1 MLGKRSPQR
10 GFFEADHLYAEW
22 VGRKTFYGFLAE
34 HRGQLFEDKAFAK
47 LYCLNNGRP
56 SVPPSLLATALL
68 LQWYDDVPDEE
79 ARDRAKYDLR
89 WKVALGVEVDEQPY
103 AKVTLQVFRAQL
115 IVKQMADTIF
125 KNVLKLAT
133 KQGVLKQGQS
143 LKVAQDTTPILGRG
157 AVKDTYNL
165 LGDGIVLILRE
176 LAKQAAET
184 PQMVAAREGLER
196 YVTGSSLKGE
206 ADIDWTDAGQ
216 RAAFLRQVVVDA
228 DRLLEVVRV
237 RRGELRTDSLEDR
250 ALAEAAG
257 LLSQVLAQDIERKE
271 DGPAI
276 RRGVSKDRMPSVHDP
291 EMRHGRKSKAKR
303 FDGHKAQVVADTDS
317 QLILAADVL
326 PGNAADQEGALALVE
341 QAEANTECV
350 VEETIGDCAYGA
362 GPTRQEFAD
371 AGRTLVA
378 SVPASTN
385 RGRYPKAAFQI
396 DPQAGTCVCPAN
408 QISTTVHHFKR
419 GGGQFV
425 FAASVCA
432 VCPLRSQC
440 VRGKGG
446 RTVQL
451 HPQEALLQQARALQ
465 HSPPFRDYRRRRQA
479 VEHAFARLVQ
489 RGLRQARYMG
499 RPKTRFQL
507 LMAAAVVNLTLLAG
521 LHGGLWSLLLGIE
534 ARLLAPIALMPA
546 MAALFA
552 TYHLND
558 DRPSPL
564 SQPFLDRFWVPGSR
578 PHPLAS
584 PGIGATSKI

>member
-1 MLGKRSPQR
+1 MLGKRNPQR
-10 GFFEADHLYAEW
+10 GFFEADHLYGEW

-34 HRGQLFEDKAFAK
+34 RRGQLFDDQQFAA

-68 LQWYDDVPDEE
+68 LQWYDDVPDDE

-89 WKVALGVEVDEQPY
+89 WKVALGVEVEVQPY

-115 IVKQMADTIF
+115 IVKQLTDTIF
-125 KNVLKLAT
+125 KDVLDLAT
-133 KQGVLKQGQS
+133 TRGVLKQGQS
-143 LKVAQDTTPILGRG
+143 LTVAEDTTPILGRG
-157 AVKDTYNL
+157 AVKDAFNL

-176 LAKQAAET
+176 LAKQADEALET
-184 PQMVAAREGLER
+184 VAGREGLER

-216 RAAFLRQVVVDA
+216 RAAFLRQVVADA
-228 DRLLEVVRV
+228 DRLLEIVRV
-237 RRGELRTDSLEDR
+237 RRGAVSADSSEDQ

-257 LLSQVLAQDIERKE
+257 LLSQVLVQDIERTE
-271 DGPAI
+271 TGPAI

-303 FDGHKAQVVADTDS
+303 FDGHKAALVVDTDS

-341 QAEANTECV
+341 QAEANTGCV

-362 GPTRQEFAD
+362 GPTRQEFID
-371 AGRTLVA
+371 AGRTLIA

-385 RGRYPKAAFQI
+385 QGYYPKTAFQI
-396 DPQAGTCVCPAN
+396 DPEAGTCVCPAN
-408 QISTTVHHFKR
+408 QVSATVHHFKN

-425 FAASVCA
+425 FAAGVCA
-432 VCPLRSQC
+432 GCPLRSQC
-440 VRGKGG
+440 VRGRGG

-465 HSPPFRDYRRRRQA
+465 HSPPFRGYQRRRQA
-479 VEHAFARLVQ
+479 VEHTIARLVQ
-489 RGLRQARYMG
+489 RGLRQARYRG

-521 LHGGLWSLLLGIE
+521 LHGVFSPLLFALG
-534 ARLLAPIALMPA
+534 AALLAFYAVMRPVNVSLPPDRSIGLRPPA
-546 MAALFA
+546 M
-552 TYHLND
+552 
-558 DRPSPL
+558 RSPL
-564 SQPFLDRFWVPGSR
+564 PS
-578 PHPLAS
+578 HC
-584 PGIGATSKI
+584 